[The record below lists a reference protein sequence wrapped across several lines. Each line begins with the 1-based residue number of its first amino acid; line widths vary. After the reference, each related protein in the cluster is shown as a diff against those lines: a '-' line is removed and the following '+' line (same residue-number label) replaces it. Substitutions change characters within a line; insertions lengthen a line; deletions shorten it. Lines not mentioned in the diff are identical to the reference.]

1 MGTTF
6 FIEPINQKKEKTNK
20 EFEFANNIIK
30 NIKSKYIIN
39 KILSYLYENRKL
51 ELIKYNKKFQILL
64 KIDINYYKK
73 ISGKFIIGERNGK
86 GKEYN
91 EDNDLLFE
99 GKYKKG
105 KRHGKGK
112 EYSEYN
118 YLLFEGKYKNG
129 KKHGKG
135 KEYKEGKID

>member
-1 MGTTF
+1 MGTTC
-6 FIEPINQKKEKTNK
+6 FIEPRNQKKEKANK

-30 NIKSKYIIN
+30 TIKSKYIIN

-91 EDNDLLFE
+91 EDNKLLFE

-118 YLLFEGKYKNG
+118 YLLFEGKYLNG
-129 KKHGKG
+129 KR
-135 KEYKEGKID
+135 II